1 MSSSCA
7 CSCKYLHCSLPL
19 LVTQDPQ
26 VLQSCLARGSVARLG
41 RGGSTSDL
49 RRRLCRCLAVHIR
62 STVTERKLSRR
73 DVQFILCTIETV
85 CYFSQ
90 TPNSEL
96 ENGVAIFRG
105 SSFSQN
111 PMSKLGFWIQLME
124 LGAQSNCRC
133 LIRKL
138 APTTCGNEHQAR
150 LLKFM
155 STLCST
161 RRIAQNRIHLSYIL
175 ILNSIYIPHTYDL
188 FNLEQVVMSHVVFT
202 LGLGFFTKT
211 ASQCE

>member
-138 APTTCGNEHQAR
+138 APTTCGNLAPFSRFVALHR
-150 LLKFM
+150 
-155 STLCST
+155 
-161 RRIAQNRIHLSYIL
+161 
-175 ILNSIYIPHTYDL
+175 
-188 FNLEQVVMSHVVFT
+188 
-202 LGLGFFTKT
+202 
-211 ASQCE
+211 

>member
-111 PMSKLGFWIQLME
+111 PMSKLGFWINGTWGSIQL
-124 LGAQSNCRC
+124 
-133 LIRKL
+133 
-138 APTTCGNEHQAR
+138 P
-150 LLKFM
+150 
-155 STLCST
+155 
-161 RRIAQNRIHLSYIL
+161 
-175 ILNSIYIPHTYDL
+175 L
-188 FNLEQVVMSHVVFT
+188 FNSEVGSSHLWKFGPIFQVCSFT
-202 LGLGFFTKT
+202 
-211 ASQCE
+211 